1 MLFTGVIRRYEVFLR
16 GPIQSQNLSVLP
28 DERRVFF
35 SSDWFESGVSLEAQ
49 PTNKSTFLPSQNSTV
64 VTGLQAF
71 STYQMRVVSIN
82 KAGSA
87 TSAWTTASTMEG
99 GL

>member
-1 MLFTGVIRRYEVFLR
+1 MPFTGVIRRYEVFLR
-16 GPIQSQNLSVLP
+16 GPIKSQNLSVLT

-35 SSDWFESGVSLEAQ
+35 SSDWFGSGVSLETQ
-49 PTNKSTFLPSQNSTV
+49 PTNKSTILPPQNTTI

-71 STYQMRVVSIN
+71 STYQIRVVSIN
-82 KAGSA
+82 EAGSA
-87 TSAWTTASTMEG
+87 TSAWTTARTMEG

>member
-1 MLFTGVIRRYEVFLR
+1 MLFTGVIRRYDVFLR
-16 GPIQSQNLSVLP
+16 GPIKTENLSVLP

-35 SSDWFESGVSLEAQ
+35 SSDWFEPGVSLEAQ
-49 PTNKSTFLPSQNSTV
+49 LTNNSTFLPPQNSTI

-71 STYQMRVVSIN
+71 STYQMRVVSIS

-87 TSAWTTASTMEG
+87 TSAWTTARTMEG

>member
-1 MLFTGVIRRYEVFLR
+1 MLFPGIIRRYEVFLR
-16 GPIQSQNLSVLP
+16 GPIKSQNLSVLT
-28 DERRVFF
+28 DDRRVFV
-35 SSDWFESGVSLEAQ
+35 SSDWFESGGSPEAQ
-49 PTNKSTFLPSQNSTV
+49 PTNKSTILPPQNSTI

-87 TSAWTTASTMEG
+87 TSVWTTARTMEG